1 MNVIWTLSMVAVKCL
16 LRSTI

>member
-1 MNVIWTLSMVAVKCL
+1 L